1 MKRLLV
7 TTAVL
12 EAVTG
17 LGLLAFPSVV
27 VTLILGSPLDTGAA
41 VVMARVAGMAILALA
56 TACWLAR
63 QDEQSRA
70 TRGLVSAM
78 VLYNAG
84 IIATLVYGVLYLGVS
99 SIVLW
104 PIILVHAAM
113 GAWCVAC
120 LLAKHA

>member
-17 LGLLAFPSVV
+17 LGLLAFPAVV
-27 VTLILGSPLDTGAA
+27 VTLILGSPLDTGVA
-41 VVMARVAGMAILALA
+41 VVMARVAGVAILALA

-63 QDEQSRA
+63 QDEQFRA

-104 PIILVHAAM
+104 SIILVHAAM
-113 GAWCVAC
+113 GAWCVVC
-120 LLAKHA
+120 LLGKRA

>member
-7 TTAVL
+7 TTTVL

-17 LGLLAFPSVV
+17 FGLLAFPSVV
-27 VTLILGSPLDTGAA
+27 VTLILGSALETAVAA
-41 VVMARVAGMAILALA
+41 VMARVAGTAILALA

-70 TRGLVSAM
+70 TRGIVGAM

-84 IIATLVYGVLYLGVS
+84 SIATLVYGVVYLGVS
-99 SIVLW
+99 GIVLW
-104 PIILVHAAM
+104 PIVLVHAAM
-113 GAWCVAC
+113 GAWCVVC
-120 LLAKHA
+120 LLAKRA

>member
-1 MKRLLV
+1 LKRLLA

-12 EAVTG
+12 ESGTG

-41 VVMARVAGMAILALA
+41 VVMARVAGTAILALA

-70 TRGLVSAM
+70 TRGLVGAM

-84 IIATLVYGVLYLGVS
+84 SIATLVYAVVYLGVS
-99 SIVLW
+99 GIALW
-104 PIILVHAAM
+104 PIVLVHAAL

-120 LLAKHA
+120 LLAKDA